1 MKQFMTAIGVTAV
14 LLGAHVAAAP
24 PPTSQSAVLKRQIN
38 GCMMRR
44 MGADRNLSYKDAM
57 RTCKELLQPSRES
70 LASNGPGVSG
80 TKPR

>member
-14 LLGAHVAAAP
+14 LLGAHAAAA
-24 PPTSQSAVLKRQIN
+24 PPTSQSALLKRQIN
-38 GCMMRR
+38 DCMTRR

-70 LASNGPGVSG
+70 LASNGPGASG
-80 TKPR
+80 TKTR

>member
-24 PPTSQSAVLKRQIN
+24 PTSQSALLKRQVN
-38 GCMMRR
+38 DCMTRR

-70 LASNGPGVSG
+70 LASNGPRVSG
-80 TKPR
+80 TKPH

>member
-1 MKQFMTAIGVTAV
+1 MKQLMTAIGVTAV

-24 PPTSQSAVLKRQIN
+24 PTSQSALLKRQIN
-38 GCMMRR
+38 ECMTRR

-57 RTCKELLQPSRES
+57 RACKEFNHSRDS
-70 LASNGPGVSG
+70 LASNGPSVPG

>member
-1 MKQFMTAIGVTAV
+1 MKQFMTAIGLTAV

-24 PPTSQSAVLKRQIN
+24 PASQSALLKRQIN
-38 GCMMRR
+38 DCMMRR

-70 LASNGPGVSG
+70 LASNGPGASG

>member
-24 PPTSQSAVLKRQIN
+24 LTSQSALLKRQVN
-38 GCMMRR
+38 DCMTRR

-70 LASNGPGVSG
+70 LASNGPRVSG
-80 TKPR
+80 TKPH

>member
-1 MKQFMTAIGVTAV
+1 MKRFMTAIGVTAV

-24 PPTSQSAVLKRQIN
+24 PTSQSVLLKRQVN
-38 GCMMRR
+38 DCMTRR

-70 LASNGPGVSG
+70 LASNGPRASG